1 MTDHTAASSGLVVES
16 GPYHSLGAGD
26 RVRFTNTEPP
36 HRWVIIDVRRWNT
49 LAQRIDDGRP
59 GPDER
64 YVWRHE
70 WIARRLAAGEV
81 VRERDGRSADLS
93 VFDGS

>member
-1 MTDHTAASSGLVVES
+1 MPRHVDKINGSGVKVKRLLLLTTRPRRVV
-16 GPYHSLGAGD
+16 
-26 RVRFTNTEPP
+26 
-36 HRWVIIDVRRWNT
+36 
-49 LAQRIDDGRP
+49 DDGRP

-64 YVWRHE
+64 YTWRHE
-70 WIARRLAAGEV
+70 WIARRLAAGEA

>member
-1 MTDHTAASSGLVVES
+1 MSADHTGLVVES

-26 RVRFTNTEPP
+26 RLRLFPDSKAP
-36 HRWVIIDVRRWNT
+36 QRWVVVEVRRWNT

-70 WIARRLAAGEV
+70 WIARRLAAGEA